1 MKTKFQPQNA
11 RELALVALEGVVE
24 NGAYSNLQVDQ
35 LLKRYPLA
43 DKDRRLATNIIY
55 GVLQHKLT
63 LEYWLNGFVQGKR
76 LDPWV
81 KALLLSAL
89 YQYHY
94 LERVPDWAV
103 TDESIE
109 IAKRRGNPGIRKFV
123 TGVLHAILRKGLPDL
138 RQIDERDLRLSIENS
153 VPRWLVNELT
163 REYGEENTEKVLQ
176 SINEPAHQ
184 VIRVNIVK
192 TDLPTVKQT
201 LDAAGIEYQESQVA
215 QNALVIT
222 KGEIISSDLFKN
234 GEITIQDESAMLAV
248 ESMHIEPGD
257 KVLDACAAPGGKT
270 VQIAEALT
278 NEDGHVD
285 ALDIH
290 QHKVRLIEKNARRLG
305 VEKRVTAHTLDA
317 REVDQ
322 LFDDESFD
330 KVLVDAPCSGIG
342 LLRRKPE
349 IRYTKTLNDSKQL
362 YKIQLAILNAVA
374 AKVKKGG
381 IITYSTCTILQQEND
396 DTVQAFLAEHP
407 EFELVKTT
415 TARKVKDNR
424 HSPTLTILPS
434 DFDSDGFFVSSLKKG
449 I

>member
-1 MKTKFQPQNA
+1 M
-11 RELALVALEGVVE
+11 
-24 NGAYSNLQVDQ
+24 
-35 LLKRYPLA
+35 
-43 DKDRRLATNIIY
+43 
-55 GVLQHKLT
+55 
-63 LEYWLNGFVQGKR
+63 
-76 LDPWV
+76 
-81 KALLLSAL
+81 
-89 YQYHY
+89 
-94 LERVPDWAV
+94 
-103 TDESIE
+103 E

-163 REYGEENTEKVLQ
+163 REYGEEDTEKVLQ

-305 VEKRVTAHTLDA
+305 VEKRVTAHALDA

-349 IRYTKTLNDSKQL
+349 IRYTKTLNE
-362 YKIQLAILNAVA
+362 V
-374 AKVKKGG
+374 
-381 IITYSTCTILQQEND
+381 ITKLT
-396 DTVQAFLAEHP
+396 P
-407 EFELVKTT
+407 
-415 TARKVKDNR
+415 ARKER
-424 HSPTLTILPS
+424 RS
-434 DFDSDGFFVSSLKKG
+434 
-449 I
+449 

>member
-1 MKTKFQPQNA
+1 
-11 RELALVALEGVVE
+11 
-24 NGAYSNLQVDQ
+24 
-35 LLKRYPLA
+35 
-43 DKDRRLATNIIY
+43 
-55 GVLQHKLT
+55 
-63 LEYWLNGFVQGKR
+63 
-76 LDPWV
+76 
-81 KALLLSAL
+81 
-89 YQYHY
+89 
-94 LERVPDWAV
+94 
-103 TDESIE
+103 
-109 IAKRRGNPGIRKFV
+109 
-123 TGVLHAILRKGLPDL
+123 
-138 RQIDERDLRLSIENS
+138 
-153 VPRWLVNELT
+153 
-163 REYGEENTEKVLQ
+163 
-176 SINEPAHQ
+176 
-184 VIRVNIVK
+184 
-192 TDLPTVKQT
+192 
-201 LDAAGIEYQESQVA
+201 
-215 QNALVIT
+215 
-222 KGEIISSDLFKN
+222 
-234 GEITIQDESAMLAV
+234 MLAV

-305 VEKRVTAHTLDA
+305 VEKRVTAHALDA

-362 YKIQLAILNAVA
+362 HKIQLAILNAVA